1 MGHIFYRT
9 YPKKLNK
16 DKLNLGFLDIYDLD
30 FRFMIGKI
38 LGMDYI
44 IIEDIFD
51 YYNQSFINYF
61 QINKL
66 LGHRRDFENQIL
78 KAHDLGIK
86 IILRIDLG
94 KILNKN
100 ELINILNFWK
110 EREIDGFLF
119 DDFERIIDNKLFT
132 FLKNED
138 LKFIVNTIDNKYK
151 FFSSVNLSNDFENLD
166 FKSYILSQ
174 NNKDMG
180 FSLFKDRGFYP
191 QKYLDFKHFHTNCAK
206 LLAIISIL
214 RKENVFIKEGEETL
228 FNIKEIKSQDRK
240 EIFDFYK
247 KLILLRYNYIDII
260 SGGYFSLNSKDKDVL
275 AYLYYKKNK
284 AFVVINNLSQKNIL
298 LKLPS
303 FLDVKNSKF
312 VIGNISKREIF
323 ENINLRSYESCAF
336 TCPISKI

>member
-1 MGHIFYRT
+1 MGDIFYRT

-16 DKLNLGFLDIYDLD
+16 DKSNLGFLDIYDLD

-38 LGMDYI
+38 LGIDYI

-78 KAHDLGIK
+78 KAHNLGIK
-86 IILRIDLG
+86 IILRMDLG

-100 ELINILNFWK
+100 QLINILNFWK
-110 EREIDGFLF
+110 EREVDGFLF
-119 DDFERIIDNKLFT
+119 DDFESLSNNRLFPL
-132 FLKNED
+132 LKKD
-138 LKFIVNTIDNKYK
+138 YKFIINSKENKYK
-151 FFSSVNLSNDFENLD
+151 IFSSVNLSRDFDNLD
-166 FKSYILSQ
+166 FKSYILGE
-174 NNKDMG
+174 NNNDMG
-180 FSLFKDRGFYP
+180 FSLYKDIGFYP
-191 QKYLDFKHFHTNCAK
+191 QRFLDFKHFHTYCAK
-206 LLAIISIL
+206 LFAIISIL

-228 FNIKEIKSQDRK
+228 FNIKEIKSQYRK

-247 KLILLRYNYIDII
+247 KLILLRYDYIDII
-260 SGGYFSLNSKDKDVL
+260 SGGYFSLNFKDKDVL
-275 AYLYYKKNK
+275 AYLYYKKNN
-284 AFVVINNLSQKNIL
+284 AFVIINNLSQKNIL

-303 FLDVKNSKF
+303 FLDVRNAKF
-312 VIGNISKREIF
+312 VVGNISKREIF
-323 ENINLRSYESCAF
+323 ENINLRSYESCVF

>member
-1 MGHIFYRT
+1 MGDIFYRT

-16 DKLNLGFLDIYDLD
+16 DKSNLGFLDIYDLD

-38 LGMDYI
+38 LGIDYI

-78 KAHDLGIK
+78 KAHNLGIK

-100 ELINILNFWK
+100 QLINILNFWK

-119 DDFERIIDNKLFT
+119 DDFEILSDNKLFPL
-132 FLKNED
+132 LKKD
-138 LKFIVNTIDNKYK
+138 YKFIINSKENKYK
-151 FFSSVNLSNDFENLD
+151 IFSSVNLSRDFDNTD
-166 FKSYILSQ
+166 FKSYILGE
-174 NNKDMG
+174 NNNDMG
-180 FSLFKDRGFYP
+180 FSLYKDRGFYL
-191 QKYLDFKHFHTNCAK
+191 QRFLDFKHFHTNCAK

-214 RKENVFIKEGEETL
+214 RKENIFIKEGEETL
-228 FNIKEIKSQDRK
+228 FYIKEIKSQYRK

-247 KLILLRYNYIDII
+247 KLILLRYDYIDII
-260 SGGYFSLNSKDKDVL
+260 NGGYFSLNFKDKDVL
-275 AYLYYKKNK
+275 AYLYYKKNN
-284 AFVVINNLSQKNIL
+284 AFVIINNLSQKNIL

-303 FLDVKNSKF
+303 FLDVRNSKF
-312 VIGNISKREIF
+312 VVGNISKREIF
-323 ENINLRSYESCAF
+323 ENINLRSYESRVF

>member
-1 MGHIFYRT
+1 MGDIFYRT

-16 DKLNLGFLDIYDLD
+16 DKSNLGFLDIYDLD

-38 LGMDYI
+38 LGIGYI

-78 KAHDLGIK
+78 KAHNLGIK
-86 IILRIDLG
+86 IILRMDLG
-94 KILNKN
+94 KILDKN
-100 ELINILNFWK
+100 QLINILNFWK

-119 DDFERIIDNKLFT
+119 DDFESLSNNRIFPL
-132 FLKNED
+132 LKKD
-138 LKFIVNTIDNKYK
+138 YKFIINSKENKYK
-151 FFSSVNLSNDFENLD
+151 FFSSVNLSRDFDNLD
-166 FKSYILSQ
+166 FKSYILGE
-174 NNKDMG
+174 NNNDMG
-180 FSLFKDRGFYP
+180 FSLYKDRGFYP
-191 QKYLDFKHFHTNCAK
+191 QRFLDFKHFHINCAK

-214 RKENVFIKEGEETL
+214 RKENIFIKEGEETL
-228 FNIKEIKSQDRK
+228 FNIKEIKSQYRK

-247 KLILLRYNYIDII
+247 KLILLRYDYIDII
-260 SGGYFSLNSKDKDVL
+260 NGGYFSLNFKDKDVL
-275 AYLYYKKNK
+275 AYLYYKKNN
-284 AFVVINNLSQKNIL
+284 AFVIINNLSQKNIL

-303 FLDVKNSKF
+303 FLDVRNSKF
-312 VIGNISKREIF
+312 VVGNISKREIF
-323 ENINLRSYESCAF
+323 ENINLRSYESCVF